1 MSIKTDLIIESAN
14 KSQTNE
20 PKTPL
25 IVPYCYDNYFGLII
39 FIDYLNKS

>member
-1 MSIKTDLIIESAN
+1 MSKKTSLNIKRDN
-14 KSQTNE
+14 KYQTNE

-25 IVPYCYDNYFGLII
+25 IIPYYYDNYFGLII